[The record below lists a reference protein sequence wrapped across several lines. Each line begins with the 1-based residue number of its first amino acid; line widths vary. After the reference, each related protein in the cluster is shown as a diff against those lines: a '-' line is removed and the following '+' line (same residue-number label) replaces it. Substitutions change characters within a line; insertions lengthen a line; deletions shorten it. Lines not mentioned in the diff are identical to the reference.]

1 MLIATQDSIT
11 YCPAMIRILVSS
23 CLMGQ
28 KVRYNGSAKLEE
40 HPLLMQW
47 QDEGRLVP
55 HCPELAAGFQ
65 VPRPPAEI
73 TDARSGEDVLSG
85 EALILEKTGND
96 VTDLYRIAA
105 FSALEAA
112 QSNNCEYALMT
123 DGSPSCGVSFLYDG
137 SFSGKKHAGSG
148 ITTTLLEQHGIRVF
162 GDTEIEQLNDLLL
175 KTEKQ
180 TI

>member
-1 MLIATQDSIT
+1 MQDSIT

-28 KVRYNGSAKLEE
+28 KVRYNGTAKLEG

-47 QDEGRLVP
+47 QDEGRLIP

-65 VPRPPAEI
+65 IPRPPAEI
-73 TDARSGEDVLSG
+73 TNTRSGSDVLSG
-85 EALILEKTGND
+85 KARILEKTGND
-96 VTDLYRIAA
+96 VTDLYHIAA

-112 QSNNCEYALMT
+112 QSNNCRYALMT
-123 DGSPSCGVSFLYDG
+123 DGSPSCGVRFLYDG
-137 SFSGKKHAGSG
+137 SFSGRKHDGNG
-148 ITTTLLEQHGIRVF
+148 ITTALLEKHGIRVF

-175 KTEKQ
+175 ITEKQ